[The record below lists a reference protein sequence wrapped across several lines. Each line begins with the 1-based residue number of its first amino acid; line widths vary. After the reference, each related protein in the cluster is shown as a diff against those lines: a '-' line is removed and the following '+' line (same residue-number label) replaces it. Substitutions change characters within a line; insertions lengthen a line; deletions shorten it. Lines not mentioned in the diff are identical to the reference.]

1 MKNSRSSVNPQNQ
14 ASQFAIW
21 GAMITIYIVWGSTYL
36 AIRFAVATIPPFLM
50 ASMRFLAAGLIL
62 FVFRLLSGD
71 PWPRKN
77 EWRSSAI
84 IGLFLLVLGNGGVVW
99 AEQMVPSSLAALMVG
114 TVPLWMIIINSIQP
128 GGHWPNRKVIIG
140 VSAGFAGILLLFW
153 PGQASGEP
161 VNFTGILVLLF
172 AAISW
177 AIGSLFSRKAVLPAS
192 PLQGTAM
199 EMLAG
204 GTMLLIAGIL
214 TGETASLHTASFTP
228 QSIWGLIYL
237 VIFGSLIGFVAY
249 TWALRSAPISL
260 VATYAY
266 VNPVVA
272 IAVGYLFAGEIFTI
286 KTFIAAAI
294 ILGSVILITT
304 PAKKKI
310 KKGKISAFSE
320 GNDYSGYN

>member
-1 MKNSRSSVNPQNQ
+1 
-14 ASQFAIW
+14 
-21 GAMITIYIVWGSTYL
+21 
-36 AIRFAVATIPPFLM
+36 
-50 ASMRFLAAGLIL
+50 
-62 FVFRLLSGD
+62 
-71 PWPRKN
+71 
-77 EWRSSAI
+77 
-84 IGLFLLVLGNGGVVW
+84 
-99 AEQMVPSSLAALMVG
+99 
-114 TVPLWMIIINSIQP
+114 
-128 GGHWPNRKVIIG
+128 
-140 VSAGFAGILLLFW
+140 
-153 PGQASGEP
+153 
-161 VNFTGILVLLF
+161 
-172 AAISW
+172 
-177 AIGSLFSRKAVLPAS
+177 
-192 PLQGTAM
+192 M

-214 TGETASLHTASFTP
+214 TGESASLHTASFTP